1 MSMRK
6 DSHDVGNDD
15 DDDAEGARIGR
26 PPKITADAETLSK
39 IEGLARIQCT
49 HAEAADVMGIA
60 RSTFTMFLT
69 NNKEAFDA
77 WDRGGGKGRAS
88 LRRHQFKLAESGNA
102 TMQIWLGKQWLD
114 QKDKA
119 ENTLQGPD
127 GGPVQLG
134 VLLGKLTQAVC
145 PLDEADDDS
154 ST

>member
-1 MSMRK
+1 MRE
-6 DSHDVGNDD
+6 DGHDVGNDD

-102 TMQIWLGKQWLD
+102 TMQIWLGKQWLE
-114 QKDKA
+114 QTDK
-119 ENTLQGPD
+119 NDTTLRGHD
-127 GGPVQLG
+127 GGPLEMVH
-134 VLLGKLTQAVC
+134 LLGKLTSSVC
-145 PLDEADDDS
+145 PIDEKNDEPDS
-154 ST
+154 V